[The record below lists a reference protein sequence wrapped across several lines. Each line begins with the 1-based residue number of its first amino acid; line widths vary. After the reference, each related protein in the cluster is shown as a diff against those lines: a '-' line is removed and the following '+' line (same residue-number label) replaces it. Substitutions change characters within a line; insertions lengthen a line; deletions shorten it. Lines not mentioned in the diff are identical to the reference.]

1 MRGSTVRKLIIGLAV
16 FGLLAAACAEENPVV
31 PAASP
36 SAGETAADCA
46 KGVTTYVNQGQLT
59 IATDNPAFAPWFGGK
74 ASKPGSPW
82 KAKPSSGTG
91 DPYSGE
97 GFESAVA
104 YAVAGELGF
113 GDEQVTWVPVNF
125 NQSYKPGPKD
135 FDFFIGQVSYSP
147 VRAQAVDFSDGYYNV
162 QQALVVKKGTP
173 ITEATTFA
181 DLRGYKLGA
190 QIGTT
195 SYSYIVD
202 NIQPDE
208 QPNVYDN
215 SNDVIAALNAGQID
229 GIVVDAPTAYVM
241 VLIGEVPQGTVV
253 GQFPTIGDQEHFG
266 MVFGKGNPLVT
277 CVNQA
282 IADLTSAGTLDAIQ
296 AKWLK
301 ALSYPTIAQ
310 S

>member
-1 MRGSTVRKLIIGLAV
+1 MRKLLVGMAV
-16 FGLLAAACAEENPVV
+16 FGLLAAACASENPVV
-31 PAASP
+31 QPGGG
-36 SAGETAADCA
+36 SATATPFCA
-46 KGVTTYVNQGQLT
+46 KHATYVNQGKLT

-74 ASKPGSPW
+74 ASQPGSPW
-82 KAKPSSGTG
+82 KANPNNGTG

-104 YAVAGELGF
+104 YAMAGELGF
-113 GDEQVTWVPVNF
+113 GHGQVTWVPVNF

-135 FDFFIGQVSYSP
+135 FDLFIGQVSYSS

-162 QQALVVKKGTP
+162 QQALVAKQGTP
-173 ITEATTFA
+173 ITGAATFA
-181 DLRGYKLGA
+181 DLKSSKLGA

-202 NIQPDE
+202 NITPDQQPS
-208 QPNVYDN
+208 VYDN

-229 GIVVDAPTAYVM
+229 GFVVDAPTAYVI
-241 VLIGEVPQGTVV
+241 VLIGEVPHGTVV

-266 MVFGKGNPLVT
+266 MVFQKGSALVG

-282 IADLTSAGTLDAIQ
+282 IADLRSAGTLDAIQ

-301 ALSYPTIAQ
+301 ALTYPTIAQ

>member
-1 MRGSTVRKLIIGLAV
+1 MAV
-16 FGLLAAACAEENPVV
+16 FGLVAAACAEENPVV
-31 PAASP
+31 STGTPQPA
-36 SAGETAADCA
+36 TAADCA
-46 KGVTTYVNQGQLT
+46 AGVSTYTNADTLT

-82 KAKPSSGTG
+82 KANPGGGTG

-229 GIVVDAPTAYVM
+229 GIVVDAPTAYVI

-266 MVFGKGNPLVT
+266 MVFGKDNPLVS

-282 IADLTSAGTLDAIQ
+282 IEDLTSAGTLDAIQ

-301 ALSYPTIAQ
+301 ELSYPTIAQ

>member
-1 MRGSTVRKLIIGLAV
+1 MRKLLVGMAV

-31 PAASP
+31 QPGGGSP
-36 SAGETAADCA
+36 TAAPFCA
-46 KGVTTYVNQGQLT
+46 KHVTSYVNQGKLT

-74 ASKPGSPW
+74 ASQPGSPW
-82 KAKPSSGTG
+82 KANPNNGTG

-113 GDEQVTWVPVNF
+113 GHGQVTWVPVNF

-135 FDFFIGQVSYSP
+135 FDLFIGQVSFSP

-162 QQALVVKKGTP
+162 QQALVAKQGTP
-173 ITEATTFA
+173 ITGATTFA
-181 DLRGYKLGA
+181 DLKSSKLGA

-202 NIQPDE
+202 NITPDQQPS
-208 QPNVYDN
+208 VYDN

-229 GIVVDAPTAYVM
+229 GFVVDAPTAYVI
-241 VLIGEVPQGTVV
+241 VLIGEVPHGTVV

-266 MVFGKGNPLVT
+266 MVFQKGSVLVG

-282 IADLTSAGTLDAIQ
+282 IADLRSAGTLDAIQ

-301 ALSYPTIAQ
+301 ALTYPTIAQ

>member
-1 MRGSTVRKLIIGLAV
+1 MRGSSLGKLLVGMAV

-31 PAASP
+31 QPGGGSP
-36 SAGETAADCA
+36 TAAPVCA
-46 KGVTTYVNQGQLT
+46 KDVTSYVNQGNLT
-59 IATDNPAFAPWFGGK
+59 IATDNPAFAPWFGGN

-82 KAKPSSGTG
+82 KANPNNGTG

-104 YAVAGELGF
+104 YAVADELGF
-113 GDEQVTWVPVNF
+113 GQGQVTWVPVNF

-181 DLRGYKLGA
+181 DLRSYKLGA

-202 NIQPDE
+202 DIQPDE

-241 VLIGEVPQGTVV
+241 VLIGEVPHGTVV
-253 GQFPTIGDQEHFG
+253 GQFPTIGDQERFG
-266 MVFGKGNPLVT
+266 MVFQKGNPLVT

-282 IADLTSAGTLDAIQ
+282 IADLSSAGTLDAIQ

>member
-1 MRGSTVRKLIIGLAV
+1 MRKLLVGMAV
-16 FGLLAAACAEENPVV
+16 FGLLAAACASENPVV
-31 PAASP
+31 QPGTP
-36 SAGETAADCA
+36 QPGETAAECA
-46 KGVTTYVNQGQLT
+46 NNVTTYANQGKLT

-74 ASKPGSPW
+74 ASQPGSPW
-82 KAKPSSGTG
+82 KANPNNGTG

-104 YAVAGELGF
+104 YTVAGEIGF
-113 GDEQVTWVPVNF
+113 EPSQVTWVPVNF

-135 FDFFIGQVSYSP
+135 FDLFIGQVSFSP

-162 QQALVVKKGTP
+162 QQALVAKRGTP

-181 DLRGYKLGA
+181 DLKPFKLGA

-195 SYSYIVD
+195 SYSYIID

-215 SNDVIAALNAGQID
+215 PNDVIAALNAGQID

-241 VLIGEVPQGTVV
+241 VLIAEVPHGTVV

-266 MVFGKGNPLVT
+266 MVFQKGSALVG

-282 IADLTSAGTLDAIQ
+282 IADLGSAGTLDAIQ
-296 AKWLK
+296 AKWVK